1 MKFWLRISLSIALV
15 VLLFTYVVD
24 AREVGRI
31 LQRFDAA
38 WLLIAIAVVT
48 ADRILMTFKWTLL
61 LRAQGYRLPLLQGV
75 TIYCTSMVWGLA
87 LPTTVGADAIRAVM
101 VTKRGFNGTDV
112 VTSIVIERMVG
123 FVLALA
129 LGLVSLAILRS
140 VGVLDARFDRALYL
154 GIAMPIAVTALLVA
168 ALNEK
173 LVGKVVAR
181 MPQGVRESKVMQ
193 HLARFAAAYR
203 SLGKS
208 RSAIAQFSFLTVLEQ
223 VFSVMFPWT
232 LAMGLGV
239 PVNLLLLLGV
249 LPISTLLSRLPIS
262 FDGLGVFEAVF
273 VGLLVL
279 AGIDA
284 AAALAIAISGRIIQ
298 LFAFLPWWIAHVAR
312 SGAVRPPHAS
322 QELPINLER
331 KRIADGG

>member
-1 MKFWLRISLSIALV
+1 MKFWLRTALSIVLV

-24 AREVGRI
+24 AREVAHI
-31 LQRFDAA
+31 LQRFDAPY
-38 WLLIAIAVVT
+38 LVLAIVVVT
-48 ADRILMTFKWTLL
+48 LDRMLMTFKWTLL
-61 LRAQGYRLPLLQGV
+61 LRAQGYRLPLFQGV

-140 VGVLDARFDRALYL
+140 LGVLDARFDRALWL
-154 GIAMPIAVTALLVA
+154 GVAMLIGVTTLLVA
-168 ALNEK
+168 ALDEK
-173 LVGKVVAR
+173 LVSRIVAR
-181 MPQGVRESKVMQ
+181 LPGAVRDSKVMYY
-193 HLARFAAAYR
+193 LERFAAAYR
-203 SLGKS
+203 SLG
-208 RSAIAQFSFLTVLEQ
+208 SARGTIAKFSALTVLEQ
-223 VFSVMFPWT
+223 VFSVVFPWA
-232 LAMGLGV
+232 LAKGLGV
-239 PVNLLLLLGV
+239 PVDLLLMLGV
-249 LPISTLLSRLPIS
+249 LPISTLISRLPIS

-284 AAALAIAISGRIIQ
+284 SAALAIAISGRIIQ
-298 LFAFLPWWIAHVAR
+298 LFAFLPWWFVHVAQA
-312 SGAVRPPHAS
+312 GLRPPQAS
-322 QELPINLER
+322 KELPSS
-331 KRIADGG
+331 

>member
-1 MKFWLRISLSIALV
+1 MKFWLRIGLSIALV

-24 AREVGRI
+24 AREVVHI
-31 LQRFDAA
+31 LQRFDATY
-38 WLLIAIAVVT
+38 LLLAIVVVT
-48 ADRILMTFKWTLL
+48 LDRILMTFKWTLL

-75 TIYCTSMVWGLA
+75 TIYCTSMVWGMA

-101 VTKRGFNGTDV
+101 VTRRGFNGTDV

-129 LGLVSLAILRS
+129 LGLVSLAILRTI
-140 VGVLDARFDRALYL
+140 GVLDARFDGALWV
-154 GIAMPIAVTALLVA
+154 GIAMLIGVTALLVA

-181 MPQGVRESKVMQ
+181 LPQAVRDSKVM
-193 HLARFAAAYR
+193 HYLDRFAVAYR
-203 SLGKS
+203 SLGGA
-208 RSAIAQFSFLTVLEQ
+208 RSTIAQFSALTVLEQ
-223 VFSVMFPWT
+223 VFAVVFPWT
-232 LAMGLGV
+232 LALGLGV

-249 LPISTLLSRLPIS
+249 LPISTLISRLPIS

-298 LFAFLPWWIAHVAR
+298 LFAFLPWWVAHVAQ
-312 SGAVRPPHAS
+312 SGGVRPPHAS
-322 QELPINLER
+322 KELPIN
-331 KRIADGG
+331 

>member
-1 MKFWLRISLSIALV
+1 MKFWLRIGLSIALV

-24 AREVGRI
+24 AREVVHI
-31 LQRFDAA
+31 LQRFDATY
-38 WLLIAIAVVT
+38 LLLAIVVVT
-48 ADRILMTFKWTLL
+48 LDRILMTFKWTLL

-75 TIYCTSMVWGLA
+75 TIYCTSMVWGMA

-101 VTKRGFNGTDV
+101 VTRRGFNGTDV

-129 LGLVSLAILRS
+129 LGLVSLAILRTI
-140 VGVLDARFDRALYL
+140 GVLDARFDGALWV
-154 GIAMPIAVTALLVA
+154 GIAMLVGVTALLVA

-181 MPQGVRESKVMQ
+181 LPQAVRDSKVM
-193 HLARFAAAYR
+193 HYLNRFAIAYR
-203 SLGKS
+203 SLGGA
-208 RSAIAQFSFLTVLEQ
+208 RGTIARFSALTVLEQ
-223 VFSVMFPWT
+223 VFSVIFPWT
-232 LAMGLGV
+232 LALGLGV
-239 PVNLLLLLGV
+239 PVDLLLLLGV
-249 LPISTLLSRLPIS
+249 LPISTLISRLPIS

-298 LFAFLPWWIAHVAR
+298 LFAFLPWWVAHVAQ
-312 SGAVRPPHAS
+312 SGGVRPPHAS
-322 QELPINLER
+322 KELPIN
-331 KRIADGG
+331 

>member
-1 MKFWLRISLSIALV
+1 MKFWLRIALSIALV

-31 LQRFDAA
+31 LQRFDAGY
-38 WLLIAIAVVT
+38 LLLAIAVVT
-48 ADRILMTFKWTLL
+48 IDRILMTFKWTLL

-87 LPTTVGADAIRAVM
+87 LPTTVGADAIRAVI

-129 LGLVSLAILRS
+129 LGLVSLAILRTI
-140 VGVLDARFDRALYL
+140 GVLDARFDSALYL
-154 GIAMPIAVTALLVA
+154 GIAMLVGVTALLVA

-173 LVGKVVAR
+173 LVAHVVAR
-181 MPQGVRESKVMQ
+181 LPRFVRESKVMRY
-193 HLARFAAAYR
+193 LDRFAGAYR
-203 SLGKS
+203 ALGGARGTIAKFSL
-208 RSAIAQFSFLTVLEQ
+208 LTVLEQ
-223 VFSVMFPWT
+223 VFSVLFPWT
-232 LAMGLGV
+232 LALGLGV
-239 PVNLLLLLGV
+239 DVNLLLLLGV
-249 LPISTLLSRLPIS
+249 LPISTLISRLPIS

-279 AGIDA
+279 AGIGAD
-284 AAALAIAISGRIIQ
+284 AALAIAISGRIIQ
-298 LFAFLPWWIAHVAR
+298 LFAFLPWWLVYVAR
-312 SGAVRPPHAS
+312 SGAVRPPSAS
-322 QELPINLER
+322 KELPIN
-331 KRIADGG
+331 

>member
-1 MKFWLRISLSIALV
+1 MKFWLRTALSIALV

-24 AREVGRI
+24 AREVVQI
-31 LQRFDAA
+31 LQRFSASY
-38 WLLIAIAVVT
+38 LLLAIAVVT
-48 ADRILMTFKWTLL
+48 LDRILMTFKWTLL
-61 LRAQGYRLPLLQGV
+61 LRAQGYRLPLFQGV

-140 VGVLDARFDRALYL
+140 IGVLDARFDRALYV
-154 GIAMPIAVTALLVA
+154 GIAMLIGVTVLLVA
-168 ALNEK
+168 ALDEK
-173 LVGKVVAR
+173 LVDKVVAR
-181 MPQGVRESKVMQ
+181 LPAAVRKSKVM
-193 HLARFAAAYR
+193 HYLERFAGAYR
-203 SLGKS
+203 SLGGARGTMAKF
-208 RSAIAQFSFLTVLEQ
+208 SALTVVEQ
-223 VFSVMFPWT
+223 VFSVVFPWA
-232 LAMGLGV
+232 LAKGLGV
-239 PVNLLLLLGV
+239 PVDLLLLLGV
-249 LPISTLLSRLPIS
+249 LPISTLISRLPIS

-284 AAALAIAISGRIIQ
+284 AAALAIAISGRVIQ
-298 LFAFLPWWIAHVAR
+298 LFAFLPWWFVHVVQ
-312 SGAVRPPHAS
+312 SGGVRPPQAPK
-322 QELPINLER
+322 ELPIN
-331 KRIADGG
+331 

>member
-1 MKFWLRISLSIALV
+1 MKFWLRIALSIVLV

-24 AREVGRI
+24 AREVVHI
-31 LQRFDAA
+31 LQRFDPAY
-38 WLLIAIAVVT
+38 LLLAIAVVT
-48 ADRILMTFKWTLL
+48 LDRVLMTFKWTLL
-61 LRAQGYRLPLLQGV
+61 LRAQGYRLPLFQGV

-87 LPTTVGADAIRAVM
+87 LPATVGADAIRAVM

-123 FVLALA
+123 FVLALS
-129 LGLVSLAILRS
+129 LGLVSLAILRTL
-140 VGVLDARFDRALYL
+140 GVLDGRFDRALYL
-154 GIAMPIAVTALLVA
+154 GVAMLAGVVALLVA

-181 MPQGVRESKVMQ
+181 LPQSVRESRIMH
-193 HLARFAAAYR
+193 HLMRFAAAYR
-203 SLGKS
+203 SLGGA
-208 RSAIAQFSFLTVLEQ
+208 RGTIAKFSGLTVLEQ
-223 VFSVMFPWT
+223 LFAVIFPWT
-232 LAMGLGV
+232 LALGLDV

-249 LPISTLLSRLPIS
+249 LPISTLISRLPIS

-284 AAALAIAISGRIIQ
+284 EAALAIAISGRIIQ
-298 LFAFLPWWIAHVAR
+298 LLAFLPWWFAHVAR
-312 SGAVRPPHAS
+312 AGAIRPPQAS
-322 QELPINLER
+322 KELPSN
-331 KRIADGG
+331 

>member
-1 MKFWLRISLSIALV
+1 MKFWLRIGLSIALV

-24 AREVGRI
+24 AREVVRI

-38 WLLIAIAVVT
+38 YLLLAIAVVT
-48 ADRILMTFKWTLL
+48 LDRMLMTFKWTLL

-75 TIYCTSMVWGLA
+75 TIYCTSMVWGMA

-129 LGLVSLAILRS
+129 LGLVSLAILRTI
-140 VGVLDARFDRALYL
+140 GVLDARFDGALWI
-154 GIAMPIAVTALLVA
+154 GIAMLVGVTALLIA

-181 MPQGVRESKVMQ
+181 LPRAVRDFKVM
-193 HLARFAAAYR
+193 HYLDRFAIAYR
-203 SLGKS
+203 SLGGA
-208 RSAIAQFSFLTVLEQ
+208 RGTIAQFSALTVLEQ
-223 VFSVMFPWT
+223 VFSVIFPWT
-232 LAMGLGV
+232 LALGLGV

-298 LFAFLPWWIAHVAR
+298 LFAFLPWWVAYVAR
-312 SGAVRPPHAS
+312 SGGVRPPQVS
-322 QELPINLER
+322 KELPIN
-331 KRIADGG
+331 

>member
-1 MKFWLRISLSIALV
+1 MKFWLRTALSIVLV

-24 AREVGRI
+24 AREVVHI
-31 LQRFDAA
+31 LQRFDAPY
-38 WLLIAIAVVT
+38 LVLAIVVVT
-48 ADRILMTFKWTLL
+48 LDRMLMTFKWTLL
-61 LRAQGYRLPLLQGV
+61 LRAQGYRLPLFQGV

-140 VGVLDARFDRALYL
+140 LGVLDARFDRALWL
-154 GIAMPIAVTALLVA
+154 GVAMLVGVTALLVA
-168 ALNEK
+168 ALDEK
-173 LVGKVVAR
+173 LVSKIVAHL
-181 MPQGVRESKVMQ
+181 PAAVRDSKVMYY
-193 HLARFAAAYR
+193 LERFAAAYR
-203 SLGKS
+203 SLG
-208 RSAIAQFSFLTVLEQ
+208 SARGTIAKFSALTVLEQ
-223 VFSVMFPWT
+223 VFSIVFPWT
-232 LAMGLGV
+232 LARGLGV
-239 PVNLLLLLGV
+239 PVDLLLMLGV
-249 LPISTLLSRLPIS
+249 LPISTLISRLPIS

-284 AAALAIAISGRIIQ
+284 AAALAIAISGRVIQ
-298 LFAFLPWWIAHVAR
+298 LFAFLPWWFVHVAQA
-312 SGAVRPPHAS
+312 GLRPPQAS
-322 QELPINLER
+322 KELPSS
-331 KRIADGG
+331 

>member
-1 MKFWLRISLSIALV
+1 MKFWLRITLSLVLV

-31 LQRFDAA
+31 LERFDAGY
-38 WLLIAIAVVT
+38 LLLAILVVT
-48 ADRILMTFKWTLL
+48 IDRILMTYKWTLL

-112 VTSIVIERMVG
+112 ITSIVIERMVG

-140 VGVLDARFDRALYL
+140 IGVLDARFDSALYI
-154 GIAMPIAVTALLVA
+154 GVAMLIGVTALLIA

-173 LVGKVVAR
+173 LVANVVAR
-181 MPQGVRESKVMQ
+181 LPRFVRESKIMRI
-193 HLARFAAAYR
+193 LDRFGAAYR
-203 SLGKS
+203 TLGGA
-208 RSAIAQFSFLTVLEQ
+208 RATIAQFSALTVVEQ
-223 VFSVMFPWT
+223 VFSVLFPWT
-232 LAMGLGV
+232 LALGLGV
-239 PVNLLLLLGV
+239 DVNLLLLLGV
-249 LPISTLLSRLPIS
+249 LPISTLISRLPIS

-284 AAALAIAISGRIIQ
+284 EAALAIAISGRVIQ
-298 LFAFLPWWIAHVAR
+298 LFAFLPWWFAYVAR
-312 SGAVRPPHAS
+312 SGAVRPPAATKG
-322 QELPINLER
+322 LPIN
-331 KRIADGG
+331 

>member
-1 MKFWLRISLSIALV
+1 MKFWLRIALSIALV

-31 LQRFDAA
+31 LQRFDAGY
-38 WLLIAIAVVT
+38 LLLAIAVVT
-48 ADRILMTFKWTLL
+48 IDRILMTFKWTLL

-140 VGVLDARFDRALYL
+140 IGVLDARFDSALYL
-154 GIAMPIAVTALLVA
+154 GVAMLLGVTALLIA

-173 LVGKVVAR
+173 LVSNVVAR
-181 MPQGVRESKVMQ
+181 LPRFVRESKVMQ
-193 HLARFAAAYR
+193 YLDRFAAAYR
-203 SLGKS
+203 ALGGA
-208 RSAIAQFSFLTVLEQ
+208 RSTIAKFSVLTVLEQ
-223 VFSVMFPWT
+223 VFSVLFPWT
-232 LAMGLGV
+232 LALGLGLD
-239 PVNLLLLLGV
+239 VNLLLLLGV
-249 LPISTLLSRLPIS
+249 LPISTLISRLPIS

-279 AGIDA
+279 AGIGAD
-284 AAALAIAISGRIIQ
+284 AALAIAISGRIIQ
-298 LFAFLPWWIAHVAR
+298 LFAFLPWWLVYVAR
-312 SGAVRPPHAS
+312 SGAVRPPAAS
-322 QELPINLER
+322 KELPIN
-331 KRIADGG
+331 